1 MIQKEIEAKDQEIIS
16 LSDKYAEE
24 KRKTEDMYKYL
35 SMLEKPVEEKLERIM
50 SYRKVL
56 QLMNQ
61 EHKLLEEQ
69 LGQIRAEAE
78 EMFGTQ
84 SKWFGKLYV
93 GA

>member
-61 EHKLLEEQ
+61 EHELLEEQ

-78 EMFGTQ
+78 
-84 SKWFGKLYV
+84 
-93 GA
+93 